1 MPITTDE
8 NCCEHC
14 YNYLE
19 KLDEEQNQLSHIEI
33 LKQRERNTA
42 LREEYYKNKE
52 KENREEDTCDC
63 AYGHTQHKSLLYY
76 YHRYIK
82 YPNYTTNQKLSCI
95 IIVLIIVILILIIS
109 FIAINIGLHNNTQI
123 NS

>member
-19 KLDEEQNQLSHIEI
+19 KLDEEQNQLSHIKL
-33 LKQRERNTA
+33 LKERERNIA
-42 LREEYYKNKE
+42 LRQEYYKNNQI
-52 KENREEDTCDC
+52 ENREEDTCDC
-63 AYGHTQHKSLLYY
+63 AYGHTHNRNLLYY

-82 YPNYTTNQKLSCI
+82 YPTYTTFQKLSCI
-95 IIVLIIVILILIIS
+95 IIILTIVILILIIL
-109 FIAINIGLHNNTQI
+109 ILINNI
-123 NS
+123 N